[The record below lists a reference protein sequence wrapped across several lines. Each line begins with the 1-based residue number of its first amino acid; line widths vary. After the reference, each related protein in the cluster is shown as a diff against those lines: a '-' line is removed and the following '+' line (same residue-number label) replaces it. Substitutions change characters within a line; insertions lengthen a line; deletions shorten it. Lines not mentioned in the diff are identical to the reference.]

1 MHDICDGLSNNGN
14 ATGNIITLT
23 DEGKKIDG
31 SIFGD
36 QNLTVVRI
44 GTFTFTGNT
53 LNPVHL
59 PSDIA
64 DCVRSK
70 A

>member
-1 MHDICDGLSNNGN
+1 MHDICDGLSNNDN

-23 DEGKKIDG
+23 DEGKKIGG

-44 GTFTFTGNT
+44 GTFTGNT

-64 DCVRSK
+64 DCVRPK

>member
-44 GTFTFTGNT
+44 GTFTGNT
-53 LNPVHL
+53 LNHVHL

-64 DCVRSK
+64 DCVRPK